1 MDRRESIKWMLAVS
15 AAVQMPRLDAAA
27 AAAEGSIH
35 PRPYGTDPD
44 LQRIYHSG
52 DLWPLTLT
60 VSQRA
65 RATLLCDTIIPADA
79 TSPSASQVGVV
90 DLIDEWISAPY
101 PTQRKDRDLVLR
113 GLNWLD
119 SESMRRFSKAMLEL
133 TADELHQICDD
144 ICWVPKARPQFA
156 DAAAFFARYRDLTTG
171 GFYTSPQGRADLRYV
186 GNTPMPRFDGP
197 PLEVLKKVGLA

>member
-1 MDRRESIKWMLAVS
+1 MLAAS
-15 AAVQMPRLDAAA
+15 AALQMPRLDATEAPSGSKG
-27 AAAEGSIH
+27 AAE
-35 PRPYGTDPD
+35 PKPYGTDPD